1 MLYKSSCYKLKND
14 IFYKYGQWLPGWKL
28 RIFNHFL
35 TSIHSMP
42 LLTKVKNGGNDP
54 NIVNDEKNFILRL
67 IISTRMSQN
76 VYITNIGVK
85 LFEIK

>member
-1 MLYKSSCYKLKND
+1 
-14 IFYKYGQWLPGWKL
+14 
-28 RIFNHFL
+28 
-35 TSIHSMP
+35 MP